1 MAESTEQSDKTEDA
15 TPKRLEDARQKG
27 QVAMSSEVIVALALL
42 AALGAFYMAGPLLW
56 SESKSVIR
64 DAFSQLPAAAAEEG
78 TKVYFLSL
86 VEAASWRFL
95 PLLLA
100 FIAPLYVVAAV
111 AGYAQIG
118 IRVTPQALEVDVS
131 KLSPIKGV
139 KKVFSMRGV
148 VRTGLAIAKLT
159 FISLAVYGALWVQWD
174 GITALTAM
182 ELPIVLARSTV
193 MMGKVAAAGIAAAI
207 VLAVIDFAYQRYQH
221 TKDNRMS
228 KKEVKDE
235 NKNTE
240 GDPQL
245 KARIR
250 ATQREMASN
259 RMMQDVPEAS
269 VVITN
274 PTHFA
279 VALKYDPSDPHRAPI
294 VVAKGMDLI
303 AQNIKRVAAEA
314 GVPVVESPPL
324 ARGLHR
330 LVEIGEEIPEDL
342 FEAVAKILAF
352 VLNPENA
359 HKQSA
364 GAVN

>member
-1 MAESTEQSDKTEDA
+1 MAESTEQSDKTEEA
-15 TPKRLEDARQKG
+15 TPKRLEDAREKG
-27 QVAMSSEVIVALALL
+27 QVAMSTEVVVALALL
-42 AALGAFYMAGPLLW
+42 AALGGLYMAGPLLLD
-56 SESKSVIR
+56 ESKSVVR
-64 DAFSQLPAAAAEEG
+64 DAFTQLSSTAAEEG
-78 TKVYFLSL
+78 TKAYFLSL
-86 VEAASWRFL
+86 VDAATWRFL
-95 PLLLA
+95 PAMLA
-100 FIAPLYVVAAV
+100 FIAPLYIGAAI

-118 IRVTPQALEVDVS
+118 IRVTPKALEIEVG
-131 KLSPIKGV
+131 KLSPIKGM

-159 FISLAVYGALWVQWD
+159 FVSVAVYGALWIQWD

-182 ELPIVLARSTV
+182 ELPVVLARSTV
-193 MMGKVAAAGIAAAI
+193 IMGKVAAAGIAAA
-207 VLAVIDFAYQRYQH
+207 VLLAVVDLAYQRYQH
-221 TKDNRMS
+221 SKDNRMS
-228 KKEVKDE
+228 KKEIKDE

-259 RMMQDVPEAS
+259 RMMQDVPDAS
-269 VVITN
+269 VVVTN

-279 VALKYDPSDPHRAPI
+279 VALKYDPNDPHRAPI

-314 GVPVVESPPL
+314 DVPVIESPPL
-324 ARGLHR
+324 ARSLHR
-330 LVEIGEEIPEDL
+330 MVEIGDEIPEEL

-352 VLNPENA
+352 VLNPERA
-359 HKQSA
+359 HQQTA